1 MRLYHLDWTD
11 LQSAIFSAARFAEA
25 AGYLNI
31 ELEISSALS
40 HNLGEPF
47 VTSAAGTASL
57 FGIPVIGVF
66 PSAVCE
72 WRLVVAKGKV
82 SLRELG
88 ADEV

>member
-11 LQSAIFSAARFAEA
+11 LQSAIFFEA
-25 AGYLNI
+25 GRAQDAGYSNI

-47 VTSAAGTASL
+47 VMSADGTASL

-88 ADEV
+88 SEEV